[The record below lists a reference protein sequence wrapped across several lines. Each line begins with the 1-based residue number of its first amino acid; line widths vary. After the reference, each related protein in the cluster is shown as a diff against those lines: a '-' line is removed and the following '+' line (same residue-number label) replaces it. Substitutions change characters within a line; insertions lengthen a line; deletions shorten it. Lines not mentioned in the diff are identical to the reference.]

1 MTGSQRVGIFSMIVL
16 SAKPASLRFG
26 SIECVLTS
34 KMSGGRGESAIAVRR
49 RRSGMEIQSIGPGRS
64 TVQRTYFF
72 TSSNIQ
78 SRRGAE
84 ALRGS
89 TRKKTVSMK
98 MPAKLMPSAI
108 KTPS

>member
-1 MTGSQRVGIFSMIVL
+1 
-16 SAKPASLRFG
+16 
-26 SIECVLTS
+26 
-34 KMSGGRGESAIAVRR
+34 
-49 RRSGMEIQSIGPGRS
+49 MEIQSIGPGRS

-108 KTPS
+108 KTPSWVNPREPARSSAMKPTAVVSAPKKIAFPSVRTASLTAVV